1 MRILLVEDE
10 KKVATFLQKG
20 FQAEAYTVDVA
31 DDGTKGAALA
41 MTDSYDA
48 VILDVM
54 LPGKDGFAILREM
67 RNSGITTPVLMLSA
81 KSELE
86 SRVEGLNL
94 GADDYLPKPFAFSEV
109 LARLRAIIRR
119 RSPDIQGSVLA
130 VGDLR
135 MDVLTRR
142 VHRGERDIILT
153 NKEFE
158 LLEYLLRNRNRV
170 LSRVILTE
178 HIWDMHFDSDTNIVD
193 VVVNR
198 LRRKID
204 DGAPTKLIHTVRG
217 VGYVVKD
224 EADETPASR

>member
-1 MRILLVEDE
+1 
-10 KKVATFLQKG
+10 
-20 FQAEAYTVDVA
+20 
-31 DDGTKGAALA
+31 
-41 MTDSYDA
+41 
-48 VILDVM
+48 
-54 LPGKDGFAILREM
+54 
-67 RNSGITTPVLMLSA
+67 
-81 KSELE
+81 
-86 SRVEGLNL
+86 
-94 GADDYLPKPFAFSEV
+94 
-109 LARLRAIIRR
+109 
-119 RSPDIQGSVLA
+119 
-130 VGDLR
+130 

-224 EADETPASR
+224 EADETPANR

>member
-170 LSRVILTE
+170 LSRVIL
-178 HIWDMHFDSDTNIVD
+178 S
-193 VVVNR
+193 
-198 LRRKID
+198 
-204 DGAPTKLIHTVRG
+204 
-217 VGYVVKD
+217 
-224 EADETPASR
+224 